1 MTQQERAGLIARYG
15 AGVAL
20 LKQALAEVP
29 PKAMRWKPAP
39 DKWSVHE
46 VVVHCA
52 DSETNAAMR
61 IRYLVAED
69 NAVIQGYDQDRW
81 VKACDYE
88 SQSLDLAL
96 AQVAAVR
103 AWTHAFICPAAGIRV
118 EPRGNAHRNAG
129 PPVHGRAVA
138 GDLHRAPRD
147 PRAPDPSQRGG
158 VAGRGELG
166 GARQGCMR
174 ARRRD
179 RAARRCS
186 SRRAW
191 SC

>member
-69 NAVIQGYDQDRW
+69 HAVIQGYDQDRW

-103 AWTHAFICPAAGIRV
+103 AWTHAFIARLPESAWSRAGTHTEMPGRPYTAGQWLEIYTEHLEIHARQIRRNVEAWRAAG
-118 EPRGNAHRNAG
+118 N
-129 PPVHGRAVA
+129 
-138 GDLHRAPRD
+138 
-147 PRAPDPSQRGG
+147 
-158 VAGRGELG
+158 
-166 GARQGCMR
+166 
-174 ARRRD
+174 
-179 RAARRCS
+179 
-186 SRRAW
+186 
-191 SC
+191 